1 MWGANLCV
9 CSAEIINSNLG
20 LLVIQDFSSRFDT
33 FDGEC
38 GSTAG
43 ECLITQI
50 QTTKRKK

>member
-1 MWGANLCV
+1 MWRANLCV
-9 CSAEIINSNLG
+9 RSVEIMSSNLG
-20 LLVIQDFSSRFDT
+20 LLVIQDFSSRFDI

-50 QTTKRKK
+50 QTTKK